1 MFPFAHI
8 GYTFFVVELISI
20 FIYILRKLKNKN
32 IDTIHWGIKYIS
44 LYALLIGSVGPDI
57 IDKAISLPI
66 TGHGRYIG
74 HSLLFNLLIS
84 LIVLAVFWKN
94 RRIWIGFIVG
104 WQMHILLDLGGF
116 IPWFFPFVG
125 YDFPERTLSFWE
137 MLQLPSVYL
146 NEIFGAVGL
155 IFVIVLYIIRRIPL
169 LDLLKEDFSKQ
180 PSYLITI
187 DKNRKNI

>member
-66 TGHGRYIG
+66 TGH
-74 HSLLFNLLIS
+74 
-84 LIVLAVFWKN
+84 
-94 RRIWIGFIVG
+94 
-104 WQMHILLDLGGF
+104 
-116 IPWFFPFVG
+116 
-125 YDFPERTLSFWE
+125 
-137 MLQLPSVYL
+137 
-146 NEIFGAVGL
+146 
-155 IFVIVLYIIRRIPL
+155 
-169 LDLLKEDFSKQ
+169 
-180 PSYLITI
+180 
-187 DKNRKNI
+187 